1 MRNLKKVLSLSLA
14 LVMLLG
20 LMVVGAGAA
29 TNYTDADDIT
39 KSEAV
44 DVMSAIGVF
53 SGSDNNA
60 FQPNGNLTR
69 EQAAKIITYM
79 LLGQTAADALSA
91 TTAPFSDVAATR

>member
-29 TNYTDADDIT
+29 TTNFSDADDINYT
-39 KSEAV
+39 EAV

-53 SGSDNNA
+53 EGTDNGD
-60 FQPNGNLTR
+60 FQPNGDLTR
-69 EQAAKIITYM
+69 EQAAQLFYRFAKNAG
-79 LLGQTAADALSA
+79 LA
-91 TTAPFSDVAATR
+91 